1 MTWGRRL
8 YFSSEEEML
17 RIIIALK
24 NSIVLY
30 RVEPANLGS
39 IDKHGNCYTTE
50 DDGVWVSSATVY
62 NITKP
67 LYLLNST
74 TLLSLPF
81 MHCSAATSKKLYCKE
96 QTVPVVTALMLQGV
110 REGVERGPH
119 HSWLLFLQ
127 CNEKLVRLC

>member
-1 MTWGRRL
+1 MV
-8 YFSSEEEML
+8 
-17 RIIIALK
+17 IIALK
-24 NSIVLY
+24 NSIALY

-39 IDKHGNCYTTE
+39 IGKHG
-50 DDGVWVSSATVY
+50 DRVWVSSATVY

-67 LYLLNST
+67 LYILNST

-81 MHCSAATSKKLYCKE
+81 MHCSAATFKKLYCKE